1 MFLLLKITRPLWQA
15 PALFFAHRCGFELST
30 ARAVGSNRMLKKWN
44 APGWPYIRSVP
55 SSICETYHV
64 YRNNFCGRII
74 GLFDH
79 PQTHLHASLSHRKR
93 CWIGTARCCFH
104 NRHPTIQL
112 DYASRNPKYVL
123 IFCWHYCGFLVLR
136 EMWIGVS
143 CRGYS
148 SHSSCLYFCQNL
160 IRFRTRPFSE
170 LSFFVHIIKGIVC
183 N

>member
-1 MFLLLKITRPLWQA
+1 MFLLVKIARPLWQA

-112 DYASRNPKYVL
+112 DYASRNRSMFWFFAGIIVGFSCCMKCGLGSRAGATHHTVVAFIFAKNWFVSVRVL
-123 IFCWHYCGFLVLR
+123 FL
-136 EMWIGVS
+136 S
-143 CRGYS
+143 CRS
-148 SHSSCLYFCQNL
+148 LF
-160 IRFRTRPFSE
+160 I
-170 LSFFVHIIKGIVC
+170 
-183 N
+183 